1 MMGDQHPTRSSEL
14 GEHAAQ
20 ISREMVRLMRRTAGR
35 GPTQARTTI
44 GRDHVLVMFRDAL
57 TEGERNLI
65 ADGRDELVAPV
76 RHAYQ
81 DVMSDEARA
90 IVERE
95 LERRVIGFMSANSLE
110 PDMAAEVFILEPGE
124 EAGAGDVAA
133 S

>member
-1 MMGDQHPTRSSEL
+1 MGDEHPTPSSEP
-14 GEHAAQ
+14 GEHAAR

-44 GRDHVLVMFRDAL
+44 GRDHVLVIFRDAL

-65 ADGRDELVAPV
+65 AGGRDELVGPV

-81 DVMSDEARA
+81 DVMAAEART

-110 PDMAAEVFILEPGE
+110 PDMAAELFILEAGG
-124 EAGAGDVAA
+124 EAGAGGVIA